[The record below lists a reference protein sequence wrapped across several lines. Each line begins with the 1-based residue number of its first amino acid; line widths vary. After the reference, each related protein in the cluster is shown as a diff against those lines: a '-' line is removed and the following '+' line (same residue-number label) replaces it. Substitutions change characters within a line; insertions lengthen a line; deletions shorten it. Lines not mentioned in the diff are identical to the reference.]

1 MGCLARLLPLLL
13 VVWNPAVSGAEIY
26 EWVDAAG
33 KVHFT
38 QDLGR
43 VPPQHRA
50 LSEARAN
57 SPADQR
63 RVQTFSGPPPAA
75 VPEVNRQRL
84 NPDDKTTR
92 IRVSRAGTS
101 MMVQVRLNNSVT
113 APFLIDTGA
122 SDVLVP
128 QAVAD
133 QLGIQVGPNTRT
145 KRYSTANGVITTPVV
160 MLRSVALG
168 DAVVE
173 NVPASI
179 SPSMKVGLLGLSFF
193 NHFTYNIDAARGI
206 VSLRP
211 NNLAEDGSI
220 RGGRSQAQWTAE
232 YANLRRRIER
242 LDAEKKRT
250 PSSHGREHRRLAKVR
265 DQLDREQ
272 RLLDGEAD
280 QARVPMVWR

>member
-38 QDLGR
+38 PDLGR

-193 NHFTYNIDAARGI
+193 NHFTYNIDTARGI

-211 NNLAEDGSI
+211 NHLAEDGSI
-220 RGGRSQAQWTAE
+220 RGGRSQAHWTAE

-280 QARVPMVWR
+280 QAQVPMVWR

>member
-265 DQLDREQ
+265 DELDREQ